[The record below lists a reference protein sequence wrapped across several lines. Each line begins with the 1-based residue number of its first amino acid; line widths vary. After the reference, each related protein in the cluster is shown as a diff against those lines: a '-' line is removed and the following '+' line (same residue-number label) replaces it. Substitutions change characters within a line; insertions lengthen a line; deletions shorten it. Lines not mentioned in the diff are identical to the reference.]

1 MRISKILLQ
10 WMNSHETT
18 TITRRLESIAN
29 PRQIILSKAAYEII
43 QEQII
48 AKEMPPVKV
57 KGKAKAAVV
66 YELIG
71 LR

>member
-1 MRISKILLQ
+1 
-10 WMNSHETT
+10 
-18 TITRRLESIAN
+18 LESIAN
-29 PRQIILSKAAYEII
+29 PGKIILSKAVYEVI

-48 AKEMPPVKV
+48 ANKMSPVKV
-57 KGKAKAAVV
+57 KGKEKTTVV

>member
-1 MRISKILLQ
+1 
-10 WMNSHETT
+10 MNRHETD

-29 PRQIILSKAAYEII
+29 PGQIIFSTAAYEII

-66 YELIG
+66 YALIG

>member
-1 MRISKILLQ
+1 
-10 WMNSHETT
+10 MNSHKTD
-18 TITRRLESIAN
+18 TITRRLETIAN
-29 PRQIILSKAAYEII
+29 PGQIILSKAAYEVI

>member
-1 MRISKILLQ
+1 
-10 WMNSHETT
+10 MNRHETD

-29 PRQIILSKAAYEII
+29 PGKIILSKAVYEVI

-57 KGKAKAAVV
+57 KGKEKAAVF
-66 YELIG
+66 YEMIG